1 MMLTNSA
8 EHLALLNFLIYNKHF
23 PPRIYSKTMD
33 HPSLRLKSW
42 DWNNIIPLH
51 WKNNCYRSVNDKLN
65 GRVCLVFCYAA
76 NRATNTNVKKAF
88 YNDYF
93 CLTFRCQILHQQKL
107 QRQHQVQILNPK
119 NYYVE
124 RQEASLPP
132 AEGSCIWYWP
142 WEEQVSW
149 EMDQIGC
156 WN

>member
-1 MMLTNSA
+1 MSLFQMMLTNSA

-33 HPSLRLKSW
+33 HPSSRLKSW
-42 DWNNIIPLH
+42 DWNTE
-51 WKNNCYRSVNDKLN
+51 KTACSRTVKDKLN
-65 GRVCLVFCYAA
+65 GRVCLVLCYAA
-76 NRATNTNVKKAF
+76 NRATELNKNVKEAF
-88 YNDYF
+88 LNDYF

-132 AEGSCIWYWP
+132 AEGSCI
-142 WEEQVSW
+142 
-149 EMDQIGC
+149 
-156 WN
+156 